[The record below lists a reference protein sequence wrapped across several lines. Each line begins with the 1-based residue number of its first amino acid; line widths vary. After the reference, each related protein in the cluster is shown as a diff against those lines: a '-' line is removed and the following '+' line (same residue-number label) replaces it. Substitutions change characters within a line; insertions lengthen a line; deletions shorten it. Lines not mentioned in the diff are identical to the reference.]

1 VVFGGYWDNE
11 EATRDSFEDGWFKT
25 GDLGSIDDDGY
36 VSITGRKKEIIVTAA
51 GKNVSPAVLEDQLRA
66 HPLISQTMV
75 VGDAQPFIG
84 ALVTIDAEA
93 LPGWKERHNVPADT
107 SMEQLVTNPDLVSEI
122 DAAVAD
128 ANKAVSRAEQ
138 IKKIKIL
145 AVDWTQETG
154 ELTPKMSLKR
164 AVVLKQHESD
174 VDSIYS
180 S

>member
-1 VVFGGYWDNE
+1 M
-11 EATRDSFEDGWFKT
+11 
-25 GDLGSIDDDGY
+25 
-36 VSITGRKKEIIVTAA
+36 
-51 GKNVSPAVLEDQLRA
+51 RA

-75 VGDAQPFIG
+75 VGDAQPFIA

-107 SMEQLVTNPDLVSEI
+107 SLDQLVSNPDLVAEI
-122 DAAVAD
+122 DSAVAE
-128 ANKAVSRAEQ
+128 ANKAVSKAEQ

-145 AVDWTQETG
+145 AVDWTQESG

>member
-1 VVFGGYWDNE
+1 M
-11 EATRDSFEDGWFKT
+11 SK
-25 GDLGSIDDDGY
+25 
-36 VSITGRKKEIIVTAA
+36 
-51 GKNVSPAVLEDQLRA
+51 
-66 HPLISQTMV
+66 
-75 VGDAQPFIG
+75 
-84 ALVTIDAEA
+84 
-93 LPGWKERHNVPADT
+93 
-107 SMEQLVTNPDLVSEI
+107 
-122 DAAVAD
+122 
-128 ANKAVSRAEQ
+128 AEQ